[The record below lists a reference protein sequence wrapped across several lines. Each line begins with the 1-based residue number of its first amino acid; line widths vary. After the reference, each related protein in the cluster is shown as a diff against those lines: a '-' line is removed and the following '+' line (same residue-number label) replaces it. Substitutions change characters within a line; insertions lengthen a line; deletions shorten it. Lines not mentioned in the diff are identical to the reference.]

1 MSFQLNSDREQLRG
15 VDSTI
20 IGSSSVRIRAGQGT
34 EEREIFQTKVDPSS
48 GLPRVGINRT
58 GRRVDFIK
66 VTASGQNYTDTP
78 TVEISAPTLPGGIQA
93 VASATTDAF
102 GRITSIGIDN
112 QGDGYEFAP
121 TVNITGGGGTGAA
134 AEAALDIIEFELDVN
149 GAIRT
154 STSIISD
161 TANILNLDI
170 DNLVTPDI
178 KIRAPHLK
186 TFMNGG
192 GEAFPTSPTPVN
204 KNDYFYVLN
213 NVYQALNNGVTGNI
227 PPFHDDGIE
236 LNGTV
241 QFKHIGYRIEGNPD
255 VKFYGEGGNAGVFPR
270 SITPLLGDKSDKIAT
285 TEYVLNLATNDVGG
299 RIYVSEQIGD
309 DDNDGRSPVNP
320 VRTIKKACQLAWQTP
335 GVKESV
341 IVAGGN
347 YIEDNPISIPP
358 DCSIVGDNLRLVIIR
373 PNNLNK
379 HIFKFGDKNYVI
391 GVTYQDKVNSS
402 GASVGTWDFAMVFDD
417 KQRITYDAEANGDF
431 GINFPVGHQFFGPE
445 SFSAQFAFNS
455 GGASLS
461 SGIQI
466 FGVSTGTLGRIGAV
480 TFDITDTNNQ
490 NVYLEGSVADLVK
503 ESGAGFQS
511 AETFLF
517 GGTGTTFWKG
527 TTDYDLGD
535 VVFATGVDNEGG
547 LIANVYTVVQEGTS
561 GITQPDH
568 TSGQLSNG
576 TVIFEY
582 TRAAY
587 SVNFSEINST
597 RAEGEVVF
605 VNEDQESI
613 LPIIRVDFSQQ
624 GTFTDGFQSDL
635 YGNAEDLGGVI
646 FYTNPLE
653 GANNIH
659 DFKEGDEI
667 EITGMPVTGSYDL
680 TFLNGKQRIY
690 KVLEDADGRARR
702 FVIPKKIP
710 TSFNLELENNWNPDD
725 YGAVVSVKYA
735 SKSVTLSLL
744 NSPNKFPLA
753 TPVARRYQDACLQI
767 RNNRDFIADEVVGRI
782 NDQFKKEYFSVYDID
797 ATDPAAV
804 VFKVFAG
811 TSTFVHTYVSG
822 GTVTVT
828 ATGNTYN
835 ISNFEYDN
843 TTGVA
848 TITTSSNP
856 GLVEDDTVQLA
867 DILVSCVISGEV
879 VEKTYPSWNIPV
891 SDEKCKRD
899 VRHFLNALTQD
910 LEFGS
915 NYNIIKAAQRYFDAG
930 QIEYV
935 DYEIIQTVRAIEYAR
950 ELAIYAM
957 RKWRTGDGSPGQTVY
972 VPSYASQND
981 QYIDQ
986 TIIDD
991 PATPACANVYNAIQT
1006 LSYLYVD
1013 VIANNASGTYLDAAY
1028 LISRNKDHIAD
1039 EAYLRTKQQYP
1050 SLALNNID
1058 ERKCRRDINYIIT
1071 GVLRDLVL
1079 GGNTGAVSYAELYY
1093 TGTGL
1098 TGIPAS
1104 ELGATRFAFQ
1114 KVRDLSIQAMRNWT
1128 TSAGNPVSPLFTLI
1142 PQFTDNTILVDAN
1155 GTPTF
1160 QGTPTDATYDPATG
1174 DFVMTFAA
1182 PHGVT
1187 TNESIRIEIESFV
1200 FKCAMDN
1207 YRSEHYLPESDQT
1220 AATQLI
1226 PVDSVT
1232 ANTITINVG
1241 ASGSDVTFTPTDAT
1255 YDPSTGNFTMEIGA
1269 HTLSLGEGIVLDD
1282 NSFTFRCAM
1291 DGYDSQKTYPRP
1303 GIDPFAGRSMKI
1315 TGSTETSITVNVGAS
1330 GPNKTFQPSDATY
1343 NPATGDMVVTVGQ
1356 HGLGVGRSVVL
1367 SDNSFTFTCD
1377 MDNNATEKSYPR
1389 PGIDPFAGK
1398 SIAITSV
1405 GVTTHSPS
1413 NASYD
1418 PAAGTL
1424 QFTLVGHG
1432 FSNGDYIKID
1442 DNAITFT
1449 CDLDGNASQHTYPR
1463 SYEYASGRW
1472 FAVQV
1477 IDADTLQITGLP
1489 IPRDQSTH
1497 TYVSFAPNSLSR
1509 QDGTFTI
1516 NVGTSDADVE
1526 FTPTNATYD
1535 PSNGDLELTIG
1546 SHSLVAGEGIVI
1558 ADNSLSFSCDMD
1570 NRDSTKTYP
1579 RPGIDPYAGRSIP
1592 ITSVTANTITVNAGV
1607 SGPNKYFTPTAA
1619 TYSPVTGD
1627 MTVTVGQHGLGVG
1640 RSVVLEDN
1648 SFTFTCLTDPSDPK
1662 TYPRPGQDPFAGK
1675 SIPITAVGSTSHDV
1689 TDAPYNP
1696 STGIITLTVANHGF
1710 SNGDYIKVADGSL
1723 TYTCDLDGNT
1733 VQKSYPRAGYDY
1745 PSGRWLQINGVT
1757 TNTFQIN
1764 VGPSSY
1770 TGTHTYVGGTA
1781 SNAIERQDGTFTI
1794 FVGTSSDTSTH
1805 TFVSATT
1812 NAIKHEPQ
1820 STHYFE
1826 GATANSVKHL
1836 PQSTHTFVRATS
1848 NAIKHEPQSTHQFV
1862 SATTGAVKHL
1872 PQSAHDFQ
1880 RVIGTNVVAAYPSG
1894 GSPVCADVEASLTT
1908 SFALIDGILEFAAD
1922 PDSPTAIQPGTTTKT
1937 TGTLFT
1943 GDSIISY
1950 PTNVLRDANNNYV
1963 TIRGIYDDLPII
1975 SASPYTQN
1983 SSIISK
1989 LGGSG
1994 ALIDGS
2000 KVKSP
2005 NCPFPGLSDGKATF
2019 PNQGKSMVASAF
2031 TIVSEQ
2037 NGIGYKVIED
2047 GYTQLVS
2054 VFCIFTVD
2062 GILCESGGYASVTN
2076 SASNFGTYALRSV
2089 GIRREPYEFDAG
2101 YSDSQGY
2108 QRAFIDVV
2116 SESIT
2121 GFTEFTIDNLGR
2133 IPLEHYVV
2141 RVDGYESADLDDEYF
2156 IDKVEVLREGP
2167 PFRARVTLT
2176 DGSGAGTIQLRN
2188 KSTGLTVSPASL
2200 SQLNVALHRP
2210 SICNSS
2216 SHTWEFV
2223 GSGVDYN
2230 ALPENGGIKV
2240 DANEQVS
2247 ENYGRTYVSG
2257 TDELGDFKVGTFAKI
2272 ENRTGNITFTG
2283 TVSISEVEFL
2293 KLRGGDVVVTGF
2305 DNSNT
2310 LGGTLSSDS
2319 KLPTQKAVRDY
2330 IINNLGQYLNKNY
2343 STNPV
2348 PRALVELTDSG
2359 LISES
2364 QLPASSPIEVY
2375 TVEDQAARLAL
2386 EGIRAG
2392 DIAIQD
2398 GEAYILNTDSE
2409 SLFAGIAVDSSL
2421 QFTANAIFTGSNTGG
2436 KIQLTEYRQGVV
2448 KRITIPDGGG
2458 GSGYSTSNPPT
2469 VVITD
2474 TGTTLGHVPA
2484 TAEAVV
2490 AGGEIVAINIT
2501 ESNGYFGGQGYSDV
2515 PTISFT
2521 NTGGGSG
2528 ASANAEIE
2536 SRLYGNIVNAIK
2548 INATDTIESS
2558 DVPSETVNIIRT
2570 VNTSGSNNANWV
2582 SLSTS
2587 SVPADRI
2594 TDGPIPTG
2602 ILANNSTEANSNT
2615 ALFGDQSYK
2624 KVVKSVRGS
2633 EERYFI
2639 TTADASGSDYL
2650 VFLSTSQNN
2659 TGLLLIGHQ
2668 VTGVTGIQ
2676 PGTTITQIADITVGT
2691 DTFKRV
2697 TLSDGLTNAIP
2708 TGSIVEFIRPPSP
2721 ILLESTSR
2729 TSGFIESVQI
2739 ENGGQDF
2746 AQDEGGTFNYNNVE
2760 VLGGVGTII
2769 QRMQLNFRIESGV
2782 VTNVTVAQGGEGYE
2796 ADFTITDIPT
2806 EIGTE
2811 GSGLILR
2818 AKVNTTDKQEG
2829 DIGIDVARVTSDT
2842 LSDEDFGT
2850 VGVARFKKSQFDVGD
2865 NGSVAL
2871 FTGIDSGLD
2880 ADLLDGNQSTYY
2892 RNADNINAGRLKPAY
2907 LSGEYNISITQQS
2920 GSTAKLTAKT
2930 GSLTSD
2936 LPPNDII
2943 DGITADVR
2951 RNDANQLFD
2960 PATKEVDGVIVST
2973 ATDYNTVL
2981 SFRGGGSGT
2990 TNPYGGVGQIAFTDA
3005 NNFYARGSSAR
3016 VDSEAQWSAWAKIWT
3031 SQNDYTTD
3039 PVNTADIAGPNAYR
3053 LRNRTGLWYQNANT
3067 FIFGDLGD
3075 RRLPSYQTAKDFNT
3089 RLRVLEDTG
3098 AGLRYDIYIGTVTA
3112 ATITAFDNAPF
3123 TSNPPL
3129 VKLLDAFG
3137 NDPGEIRVSNIEV
3150 YNNDGTVLANR
3161 TAPGLDYSQ
3170 LYAVVTGTLEVG
3182 GSFETSGGD
3191 PVIALG
3197 DNTVQIG
3204 FDDYS
3209 ISSFDGNADGMPDGN
3224 VEVVRL
3230 ESVAGEG
3237 KLVIG
3242 RADGAQGSAT
3252 SPAIWFRSSDTIPQ
3266 DTTGYYTVRM
3276 VATGGDANAGSG
3288 ALDVQV
3294 ATPNSF
3300 TVGSNIIWNE
3310 GNVVFN
3316 TTNTAST
3323 TDQNGDITIKSAV
3336 FRDENGD
3343 FAANVI
3349 TADLTGTA
3357 SGNLDIDGGTLQGD
3371 LYIGT
3376 TGSPNDLYVRG
3387 NTLMDGTAKVDGDFT
3402 VDYDGNLIFAD
3413 VSESKVGIGTA
3424 SFPSDEPTAKLV
3436 VQGAATSSTSFLVTG
3451 GGANIGSAL
3460 KLQHQGATGSTG
3472 TDGTWNIAFGANE
3485 LDFGV
3490 GQNSVGAAGG
3500 MYLYHKDGN
3509 TTNVPLILKT
3519 QHVVIPFRLGVGNNS
3534 PGFGLDVSDNARID
3548 TSLTIGKT
3556 NNNNGAPIYFL
3567 GATGGSYTDGYLSN
3581 FRVGNQISGDDI
3593 FEITAGDHGDANNE
3607 WKATPALA
3615 IQGSNNRVAINTT
3628 AFGGTDPEEVDEFDN
3643 PIQRVYTLNIQGDVN
3658 FNGQLFKDNAE
3669 FVTSRWTEAPNE
3681 IDIYRPSKVGI
3692 NFTTDK
3698 NPGYALD
3705 VEGSVDIN
3713 TSTVGVDGDTTNAN
3727 VLRANGDPQ
3736 WLDTYGV
3743 IKANRNSIT
3752 ENITIPNN
3760 INAMSVGPI
3769 EVGSGNTITVDDGGV
3784 WTIL

>member
-1 MSFQLNSDREQLRG
+1 MSFQFNSDREQIRG

-34 EEREIFQTKVDPSS
+34 EEREIFQAKVDTTS

-58 GRRVDFIK
+58 GRRIDFIN
-66 VTASGQNYTDTP
+66 VTSPGLGYTDTP
-78 TVEISAPTLPGGIQA
+78 TVNISAPTLPGGIQA
-93 VASATTDAF
+93 VASATTDSL

-121 TVNITGGGGTGAA
+121 TVTITGGNGSGAT

-192 GEAFPTSPTPVN
+192 GQAFPTAPEPVN
-204 KNDYFYVLN
+204 KDDYFYVGS
-213 NVYQALNNGVTGNI
+213 NVYQALNNGVSGSI

-255 VKFYGEGGNAGVFPR
+255 VFGFDNQSDAGVFPR
-270 SITPLLGDKSDKIAT
+270 SITPLLGDRSDKIAT

-335 GVKESV
+335 GVKES
-341 IVAGGN
+341 IIIAGGE

-358 DCSIVGDNLRLVIIR
+358 DASVVGDNLRLVIIR
-373 PNNLNK
+373 PNNVGK

-417 KQRITYDAEANGDF
+417 KQRITYDAAANGDF
-431 GINFPVGHQFFGPE
+431 GTNFPVGHQFFGPE
-445 SFSAQFAFNS
+445 SFEAKFAFN
-455 GGASLS
+455 GGLASLTP
-461 SGIQI
+461 GIEL
-466 FGVSTGTLGRIGAV
+466 FGVSTGTLGTIGQV
-480 TFDITDTNNQ
+480 TFDITDTNNPL
-490 NVYLEGSVADLVK
+490 VYQSGSVSELVRV
-503 ESGAGFQS
+503 SGSGFQS

-517 GGTGTTFWKG
+517 GGTGTTFWQA
-527 TTDYDLGD
+527 TTAYDVGD
-535 VVFATGVDNEGG
+535 VVFATGVDGQGG
-547 LIANVYTVVQEGTS
+547 LIGNVYTVTTAGVSDTS
-561 GITQPDH
+561 QPDH
-568 TSGQLSNG
+568 TAGQDTNG
-576 TVIFEY
+576 TVVFEY

-587 SVNFSEINST
+587 SVNFSEIEST

-605 VNEDQESI
+605 VGEDQDSI
-613 LPIIRVDFSQQ
+613 LPIVRVDFSLE
-624 GTFTDGFQSDL
+624 GTFDDGFQSDI
-635 YGNAEDLGGVI
+635 YGSAEDLGGVV

-667 EITGMPVTGSYDL
+667 EITGMPSAPDDL

-690 KVLEDADGRARR
+690 KVIEDADGRARR
-702 FVIPKKIP
+702 FVIPKKVP
-710 TSFNLELENNWNPDD
+710 PSFGLSLVDNWNPDD
-725 YGAVVSVKYA
+725 FGAVVSVKYA

-744 NSPNKFPLA
+744 NSPNKFPVA
-753 TPVARRYQDACLQI
+753 APVARRYQDACLQI
-767 RNNRDFIADEVVGRI
+767 RNNIKFISDEVVGRV
-782 NDQFKKEYFSVYDID
+782 NDQFKKEYFSVYNID
-797 ATDPAAV
+797 VTDPAAPT
-804 VFKVFAG
+804 FEVFAG
-811 TSTFVHTYVSG
+811 PSRFAHTYVSG
-822 GTVTVT
+822 GTITVT
-828 ATGNTYN
+828 GTGNTYN
-835 ISNFEYDN
+835 VTDFQYDQN
-843 TTGVA
+843 TGVA
-848 TITTSSNP
+848 VITTGTNP
-856 GLVEDDTVQLA
+856 GLVEDDTIQLA
-867 DILVSCVISGEV
+867 GLV
-879 VEKTYPSWNIPV
+879 VECNIDGVLTQKTYPSFNIPI

-899 VRHFLNALTQD
+899 IGHFLNALIQD

-915 NYNIIKAAQRYFDAG
+915 NYNIIKAAQKYFDVG

-957 RKWRTGDGSPGQTVY
+957 RKWRTGTGAPGQTVY
-972 VPSYASQND
+972 VPQYASQDD
-981 QYIDQ
+981 QYIDP
-986 TIIDD
+986 TVIDD
-991 PATPACANVYNAIQT
+991 VASPACANVYNAIQT

-1013 VIANNASGTYLDAAY
+1013 VLANNASGTYLDAAY
-1028 LISRNKDHIAD
+1028 LIARNRDHIAD
-1039 EAYLRTKQQYP
+1039 EAYLRTKQQYQ
-1050 SLALNNID
+1050 SLALNNVD
-1058 ERKCRRDINYIIT
+1058 ERKCRRDINYILS

-1079 GGNTGAVSYAELYY
+1079 GGNYGAVNAAELYY
-1093 TGTGL
+1093 TGTAL
-1098 TGIPAS
+1098 TGVPSS
-1104 ELGATRFAFQ
+1104 ELGPTRFAFQ
-1114 KVRDLSIQAMRNWT
+1114 KVRDLSIQAMRNWKT
-1128 TSAGNPVSPLFTLI
+1128 AAGNSVNPLYTII

-1155 GTPTF
+1155 GTPTA
-1160 QGTPTDATYDPATG
+1160 QLTPTDATYNPANG

-1187 TNESIRIEIESFV
+1187 TNESIRLEIESFV

-1207 YRSEHYLPESDQT
+1207 YRSEHYLPESDQP
-1220 AATQLI
+1220 AATTLL
-1226 PVDSVT
+1226 PVTSVT
-1232 ANTITINVG
+1232 SNTITVNVG
-1241 ASGSDVTFTPTDAT
+1241 ASGPDVSFTPTNAT
-1255 YDPSTGNFTMEIGA
+1255 YDPATGNFTMEIGT

-1282 NSFTFRCAM
+1282 NSFTFACAM
-1291 DGYDSQKTYPRP
+1291 DGYDAQKTYPRP

-1315 TGSTETSITVNVGAS
+1315 IGSTDTSITVNVGAS
-1330 GPNKTFQPSDATY
+1330 APNKYFTPTAATY
-1343 NPATGDMVVTVGQ
+1343 DPTTGDMTVTVGQ
-1356 HGLGVGRSVVL
+1356 HGLGVGRGVVL
-1367 SDNSFTFTCD
+1367 EDNSFTFTCLTD
-1377 MDNNATEKSYPR
+1377 PNDPKTYPR
-1389 PGIDPFAGK
+1389 PGQDPFAGK
-1398 SIAITSV
+1398 SIAITAV
-1405 GVTTHSPS
+1405 GHTTHSPS
-1413 NASYD
+1413 NANYD
-1418 PAAGTL
+1418 PANGILDITL
-1424 QFTLVGHG
+1424 PNHG
-1432 FSNGDYIKID
+1432 FNQGDYIKID

-1449 CDLDGNASQHTYPR
+1449 CDLDGNATQHTYPR

-1472 FAVQV
+1472 FE
-1477 IDADTLQITGLP
+1477 IDVPDINTIRISGLP
-1489 IPRDQSTH
+1489 IPRDTSTH
-1497 TYVSFAPNSLSR
+1497 TYVSFVANSLQR

-1516 NVGTSDADVE
+1516 NVGS
-1526 FTPTNATYD
+1526 
-1535 PSNGDLELTIG
+1535 
-1546 SHSLVAGEGIVI
+1546 
-1558 ADNSLSFSCDMD
+1558 
-1570 NRDSTKTYP
+1570 
-1579 RPGIDPYAGRSIP
+1579 
-1592 ITSVTANTITVNAGV
+1592 
-1607 SGPNKYFTPTAA
+1607 
-1619 TYSPVTGD
+1619 
-1627 MTVTVGQHGLGVG
+1627 
-1640 RSVVLEDN
+1640 
-1648 SFTFTCLTDPSDPK
+1648 
-1662 TYPRPGQDPFAGK
+1662 
-1675 SIPITAVGSTSHDV
+1675 
-1689 TDAPYNP
+1689 
-1696 STGIITLTVANHGF
+1696 
-1710 SNGDYIKVADGSL
+1710 
-1723 TYTCDLDGNT
+1723 
-1733 VQKSYPRAGYDY
+1733 
-1745 PSGRWLQINGVT
+1745 
-1757 TNTFQIN
+1757 
-1764 VGPSSY
+1764 
-1770 TGTHTYVGGTA
+1770 
-1781 SNAIERQDGTFTI
+1781 
-1794 FVGTSSDTSTH
+1794 SSDTSAH
-1805 TFVSATT
+1805 TFVSATA

-1820 STHYFE
+1820 S
-1826 GATANSVKHL
+1826 A
-1836 PQSTHTFVRATS
+1836 HTFISATS
-1848 NAIKHEPQSTHQFV
+1848 
-1862 SATTGAVKHL
+1862 GAVKHL
-1872 PQSAHDFQ
+1872 PQSAHQFQ
-1880 RVIGTNVVAAYPSG
+1880 RVIGTNVVAAYPAG
-1894 GSPVCADVEASLTT
+1894 GSAPCADVEASLST

-1922 PDSPTAIQPGTTTKT
+1922 PDSATAIQPGTTTRT
-1937 TGTLFT
+1937 TGTLYT
-1943 GDSIISY
+1943 GDDIINY
-1950 PTNVLRDANNNYV
+1950 PVNVLKDANNNFV
-1963 TIRGIYDDLPII
+1963 TIRSVYDDLPII

-2005 NCPFPGLSDGKATF
+2005 NCPFPGLSDGRATF

-2076 SASNFGTYALRSV
+2076 SASNFGQFALRST

-2101 YSDSQGY
+2101 YTDSQGY

-2116 SESIT
+2116 NESIT
-2121 GFTEFTIDNLGR
+2121 GFTELTIDNLGR

-2141 RVDGYESADLDDEYF
+2141 RVDGFESFDLDDEYF

-2167 PFRARVTLT
+2167 PFRARVTIT
-2176 DGSGAGTIQLRN
+2176 DGSGAGLINLRN
-2188 KSTGLTVSPASL
+2188 KSTGLSAAPSDL
-2200 SQLNVALHRP
+2200 SQAQVALHRP

-2230 ALPENGGIKV
+2230 ALPENGGIKI

-2375 TVEDQAARLAL
+2375 TVADEAGRLAL

-2409 SLFAGIAVDSSL
+2409 SLFIGINVDSSL
-2421 QFTANAIFTGSNTGG
+2421 QFTPNDIFTGSNTGG
-2436 KIQLTEYRQGVV
+2436 KIQLTEYREGVV
-2448 KRITIPDGGG
+2448 KRIIIADGDG

-2484 TAEAVV
+2484 SAEAVV
-2490 AGGEIVAINIT
+2490 AGGEIVAINIV
-2501 ESNGYFGGQGYSDV
+2501 ESNGYKGGKGYADV

-2521 NTGGGSG
+2521 NTFGGSG
-2528 ASANAEIE
+2528 AQATAEIE
-2536 SRLYGNIVNAIK
+2536 SRLYGDIVNAIK

-2558 DVPSETVNIIRT
+2558 DVPAETVNVIRT
-2570 VNTSGSNNANWV
+2570 VNTSGSNDANWV

-2602 ILANNSTEANSNT
+2602 ILADNSTEANSNT

-2633 EERYFI
+2633 ETRYFI
-2639 TTADASGSDYL
+2639 TTIDASGSDYL

-2668 VTGVTGIQ
+2668 VGGVTGIQ

-2691 DTFKRV
+2691 DTYKRV
-2697 TLSDGLTNAIP
+2697 TLSDGLTSAVP
-2708 TGSIVEFIRPPSP
+2708 TGSVVEFTRPASP

-2729 TSGFIESVQI
+2729 TAGFIESVQI

-2746 AQDEGGTFNYNNVE
+2746 AQDEGGTFNYNNIE
-2760 VLGGVGTII
+2760 IQGGTGTIL
-2769 QRMQLNFRIESGV
+2769 QKMQLNFRIESGV
-2782 VTNVTVAQGGEGYE
+2782 VTNVTVAQGGLGYE

-2850 VGVARFKKSQFDVGD
+2850 VGVARFKKSQFDIGD
-2865 NGSVAL
+2865 NGSVTL
-2871 FTGIDSGLD
+2871 LTGRDSGLD
-2880 ADLLDGNQSTYY
+2880 ADLLDGNDSAYY
-2892 RNADNINAGRLKPAY
+2892 RNADNINGGRLKPAY

-2930 GSLTSD
+2930 GSLTGD
-2936 LPPNDII
+2936 GDPNEII

-3031 SQNDYTTD
+3031 SQNDYSTD
-3039 PVNTADIAGPNAYR
+3039 PANSADIAGPNAYR

-3067 FIFGDLGD
+3067 FIFGDLSD
-3075 RRLPSYQTAKDFNT
+3075 RRLPSYQTQKDFNT
-3089 RLRVLEDTG
+3089 RVRVLEDTG
-3098 AGLRYDIYIGTVTA
+3098 SGLRYDVYISNVTA
-3112 ATITAFDNAPF
+3112 ATINAFDNAPF

-3129 VKLLDAFG
+3129 VKILDEFG

-3150 YNNDGTVLANR
+3150 YNIDGTVVANR
-3161 TAPGLDYSQ
+3161 TAPGLDYSS
-3170 LYAVVTGTLEVG
+3170 LYAIVTGTLEVG
-3182 GSFETSGGD
+3182 GNFTNG
-3191 PVIALG
+3191 VALG
-3197 DNTVQIG
+3197 DNTVQIP
-3204 FDDYS
+3204 FSDYC
-3209 ISSFDGNADGMPDGN
+3209 ISGYDGNADGMPDGN

-3230 ESVAGEG
+3230 ESTAGEG
-3237 KLVIG
+3237 KVIIG

-3252 SPAIWFRSSDTIPQ
+3252 SPAIWFRSSDTVPG
-3266 DTTGYYTVRM
+3266 DTSNYYTVKM
-3276 VATGGDANAGSG
+3276 TATGGDANAGSG
-3288 ALDVQV
+3288 ALDIEV
-3294 ATPNSF
+3294 ATPDSL

-3316 TTNTAST
+3316 TDNVSST
-3323 TDQNGDITIKSAV
+3323 TNAQNQITVKSAV

-3357 SGNLDIDGGTLQGD
+3357 SGNLDIDGGTLQGN
-3371 LYIGT
+3371 LEIGT
-3376 TGSPNDLYVRG
+3376 TGSPKDLTVRG

-3402 VDYDGNLIFAD
+3402 VDYANNLIFAD
-3413 VSESKVGIGTA
+3413 VSEAKVGIGTA

-3436 VQGAATSSTSFLVTG
+3436 VQGAASQSTSFLVTG

-3460 KLQHQGATGSTG
+3460 KLQHQGGGSTTG
-3472 TDGTWNIAFGANE
+3472 TAGTWNIAFGANE
-3485 LDFGV
+3485 LDFGTSS
-3490 GQNSVGAAGG
+3490 NNVGATGG
-3500 MYLYHKDGN
+3500 MYLYHKDGS
-3509 TTNVPLILKT
+3509 TTNVPLILET
-3519 QHVVIPFRLGVGNNS
+3519 QHVIVPFRLGIGDKD
-3534 PGFGLDVSDNARID
+3534 PGFGIDVNDDARIS
-3548 TSLTIGKT
+3548 TALTIGKT
-3556 NNNNGAPIYFL
+3556 DNNNGAPIYFL
-3567 GATGGSYTDGYLSN
+3567 GATGAANAGGGYLSN
-3581 FRVGNQISGDDI
+3581 FRVGNQIIDNDI
-3593 FEITAGDHGDANNE
+3593 FEITANDGPTGPTD

-3615 IQGSNNRVAINTT
+3615 IQGTNNRVAINTT
-3628 AFGGTDPEEVDEFDN
+3628 AFGGTDPEEVDENDN
-3643 PIQRVYTLNIQGDVN
+3643 PIQRDYQLNIQGDVN
-3658 FNGQLFKDNAE
+3658 FNGTLFQNNAE
-3669 FVTSRWTEAPNE
+3669 FVTSRWTEATNE
-3681 IDIYRPSKVGI
+3681 LDIYRLSRVGI
-3692 NFTTDK
+3692 NKVDPTYTLEVSPSYDGDS
-3698 NPGYALD
+3698 NLLLD
-3705 VEGSVDIN
+3705 GSVNISGTTIGPGGYN
-3713 TSTVGVDGDTTNAN
+3713 TS
-3727 VLRANGDPQ
+3727 VLHANGDPIY
-3736 WLDTYGV
+3736 LDSYGV
-3743 IKANRNSIT
+3743 IKSHRSTIS
-3752 ENITIPNN
+3752 EDVTIPANQN
-3760 INAMSVGPI
+3760 ATSTGTIVINT
-3769 EVGSGNTITVDDGGV
+3769 GSTVTISAGSS
-3784 WTIL
+3784 WTIV